1 VLLEC
6 DRVTV
11 AYGQLEAVRSVTIGI
26 DHGDAVTIVGANG
39 AGKTSLVRAISGLE
53 EVASGS
59 VVFDGDEITGKGP
72 ATIARRGIGHV
83 PEGRALFPNLTVR
96 EQLRLGLY
104 RLGRRAMDAEAPARL
119 QWVFE
124 LFPSLAE
131 RTGVEARMLS
141 GGEQQMLAIGR
152 ALMSQPRVLILDE
165 PSLGLAPKIVETI
178 FESLLRLKEQEG
190 LTVLLIEQNAHLAL
204 DFAERAYVL
213 ERGEVVESG
222 STAELRGS
230 ERVTEIYLGTG
241 ESEVAAGV

>member
-6 DRVTV
+6 ERVTV
-11 AYGQLEAVRSVTIGI
+11 AYGPLRAVRGATIRV
-26 DHGDAVTIVGANG
+26 DQGDAVTIVGANG

-53 EVASGS
+53 EVAAGRIAL
-59 VVFDGDEITGKGP
+59 DGQAITGRG
-72 ATIARRGIGHV
+72 AARIARLGIGHV

-96 EQLRLGLY
+96 EQLKLGLY
-104 RLGRRAMDAEAPARL
+104 RRGRRAMQAEAPERL
-119 QWVFE
+119 EWVLE
-124 LFPSLAE
+124 LFPPLAE
-131 RTGVEARMLS
+131 RTGTEARMLS

-152 ALMSQPRVLILDE
+152 ALMSRPRMLILDE

-178 FESLLRLKEQEG
+178 FESLLRLKQLDG

-222 STAELRGS
+222 LTSELRDS

-241 ESEVAAGV
+241 AR